1 MPSSNSAALRI
12 AEFGRI
18 LLIKFSALGD
28 VVQSIP
34 VAHKLRRRYPAAE
47 IDWLVRPA
55 FADLL
60 AGHPAVDNVIA
71 FPRQRFL
78 GWPGR
83 EHGSR
88 VSALAQLLSGLRS
101 RRYDLVIDLQG
112 QLRSALLA
120 LATGAPVRIGFDRPR
135 PELRRRSNRTLPA
148 EAWKHCWQGAREGAW
163 IAYSHRIELPTIDLH
178 AVDRYLCLGPMLG
191 LNEDPPDFSF
201 DIPADAL
208 ARAEALLAD
217 PGAGRALKTS
227 ARPIVL
233 APATRWE
240 TKHWQSEGFRDV
252 ARHFVAQGRAV
263 VLIGSAEER
272 AVCETIAAAAP
283 GTLNLAGSTSVPE
296 LAALLRRCAVCVTND
311 SGPMHLAVALDRPV
325 VSIFGPSDP
334 LWIGPYHRPDAVIR
348 AGLACSPCYLRELS
362 RCPYDHACMRQIA
375 GATVIE
381 RVEAM
386 LAAADCFT
394 LLPAAAA
401 R

>member
-1 MPSSNSAALRI
+1 MPRSAALRA
-12 AEFGRI
+12 AEFRRI
-18 LLIKFSALGD
+18 LLVKFSALGD
-28 VVQSIP
+28 VVHTIP
-34 VAHKLRRRYPAAE
+34 VVHKLRRRYPAAE

-60 AGHPAVDNVIA
+60 AGHSAVNNVVA
-71 FPRQRFL
+71 FPRQ
-78 GWPGR
+78 GWGTPWR
-83 EHGSR
+83 EQASR
-88 VSALAQLLSGLRS
+88 LAGLAQLLSRLRS

-112 QLRSALLA
+112 QLRSALLT
-120 LATGAPVRIGFDRPR
+120 LAAGAPVRIGFDRPR
-135 PELRRRSNRTLPA
+135 PELRRRSTRTLPA

-163 IAYSHRIELPTIDLH
+163 MAYSHRIELPTIDLH

-191 LNEDPPDFSF
+191 LDEEVPDFSF
-201 DIPADAL
+201 DIPADAV

-217 PGAGRALKTS
+217 RGAGRGLDAS
-227 ARPIVL
+227 AGPIVI

-240 TKHWQSEGFRDV
+240 TKHWRSEGFREV
-252 ARHFVAQGRAV
+252 ARHFAAMGRTV

-272 AVCETIAAAAP
+272 AACETIAGAAP
-283 GTLNLAGSTSVPE
+283 GTLNLAGSTSLPE

-325 VSIFGPSDP
+325 VSMFGPSDP
-334 LWIGPYHRPDAVIR
+334 LWIGPYRRPDAVVS
-348 AGLACSPCYLRELS
+348 AGLPCSPCYLRELS
-362 RCPYDHACMRQIA
+362 RCPYDHACMRQITS
-375 GATVIE
+375 ATVIE

-386 LAAADCFT
+386 LAGADCFT